1 MVAAAKET
9 FPEIDAVSID
19 EALKDIFVKGI
30 ADPRLRQKLDWKK
43 RKMKDIRNQK
53 FTIQDLILYARV
65 TQQSFD
71 SDSGS
76 LTENE
81 RPMQICVTQQGE
93 TEQAESICLAEL
105 MKKMLNHYDEAAR
118 EREEKKRYFQSRSCS
133 GFHRSNSQQ
142 VPQES

>member
-1 MVAAAKET
+1 MEAAKET

-43 RKMKDIRNQK
+43 FKMKDIRNQK

-81 RPMQICVTQQGE
+81 RPMQICVTQ
-93 TEQAESICLAEL
+93 
-105 MKKMLNHYDEAAR
+105 
-118 EREEKKRYFQSRSCS
+118 
-133 GFHRSNSQQ
+133 
-142 VPQES
+142 